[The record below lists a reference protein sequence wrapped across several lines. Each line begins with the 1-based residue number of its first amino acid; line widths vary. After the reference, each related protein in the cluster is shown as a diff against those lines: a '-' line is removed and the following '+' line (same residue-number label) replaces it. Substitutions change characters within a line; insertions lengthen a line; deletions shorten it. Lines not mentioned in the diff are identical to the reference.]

1 MSNPQGQNDNLLSFL
16 KNQSLFNGS
25 PTRKMS
31 SRSRDR
37 KSERNRSPGA
47 NQQYQGNYN
56 MNASYNNN
64 GPNVQYDNNRVVN
77 TSYQTGG
84 NYGTQGG
91 SLQVGGGLN
100 GGNYNTTT
108 TTTYNGGNLGAQGQ
122 VGATYSSS
130 IQGGNLRNSYE
141 GGNYNTTT
149 TTTNAIE
156 TGLLS
161 TAVAVANQKTY
172 ASSFESAR
180 VETAQRLEGLAQKVK
195 NEINNLNYKLEMFN
209 SQMISVVTQEYNE
222 IKERIYQ
229 VVEETFRNSE
239 GWIQEYMKSQE
250 MKFAEEIIRAKEALM
265 AEMSHIDAMRED
277 INKPY
282 WRNMAGVF
290 ITSEFENKIYEVIR
304 MCENVQARKFEMDNT
319 GYRLRDLERYLVDAV
334 RSRLEQLRD
343 VEWGR

>member
-1 MSNPQGQNDNLLSFL
+1 LLLFLLHISNHNMSQNDNNLLSFL

-47 NQQYQGNYN
+47 NQQYNNGNYAYN
-56 MNASYNNN
+56 TTYNAGTNGTYN
-64 GPNVQYDNNRVVN
+64 DNNRVN
-77 TSYQTGG
+77 ATSYQPGQNN
-84 NYGTQGG
+84 NYQGTYGQTQGG
-91 SLQVGGGLN
+91 YNQGA
-100 GGNYNTTT
+100 NYNTATT
-108 TTTYNGGNLGAQGQ
+108 TAYNTGNN
-122 VGATYSSS
+122 YSN
-130 IQGGNLRNSYE
+130 IQGGQLRSSFE
-141 GGNYNTTT
+141 
-149 TTTNAIE
+149 TNNQISSSNEAI
-156 TGLLS
+156 TNGLLS
-161 TAVAVANQKTY
+161 TAVAVASQKTY

-239 GWIQEYMKSQE
+239 GYIQEYMRAQE
-250 MKFAEEIIRAKEALM
+250 IKFAEEIIRAKDALQQ
-265 AEMSHIDAMRED
+265 EMNHIDAMRED

-304 MCENVQARKFEMDNT
+304 ICESVQARKFEMDNT
-319 GYRLRDLERYLVDAV
+319 GYRLRDLERYLVDAA

-343 VEWGR
+343 V

>member
-1 MSNPQGQNDNLLSFL
+1 MSNQQQNDNLLSFL

-47 NQQYQGNYN
+47 NQQYQAGYN
-56 MNASYNNN
+56 TTHNTVNGLSVNA
-64 GPNVQYDNNRVVN
+64 GYDNNRVN
-77 TSYQTGG
+77 ASYQTGG
-84 NYGTQGG
+84 NYGSTVQ
-91 SLQVGGGLN
+91 
-100 GGNYNTTT
+100 GGNYQSQSQVQGGNYQVQGQVPGGNYQTTT
-108 TTTYNGGNLGAQGQ
+108 TTSYGATGGIGGQGQ
-122 VGATYSSS
+122 VGGNFSSS
-130 IQGGNLRNSYE
+130 VQGGNIRNSYE
-141 GGNYNTTT
+141 GTNNYTTTT
-149 TTTNAIE
+149 TTTNEALQN
-156 TGLLS
+156 GLLS

-180 VETAQRLEGLAQKVK
+180 VETAQRLEGLASKVK

-209 SQMISVVTQEYNE
+209 SQMVGVVSQEYNE

-229 VVEETFRNSE
+229 VIEETFRNSE
-239 GWIQEYMKSQE
+239 GYIQEYMKSQE

-265 AEMSHIDAMRED
+265 AEISHIDAMRED

-304 MCENVQARKFEMDNT
+304 MCESVQTRKF
-319 GYRLRDLERYLVDAV
+319 
-334 RSRLEQLRD
+334 
-343 VEWGR
+343 

>member
-1 MSNPQGQNDNLLSFL
+1 MSQNDNNLLSFL

-47 NQQYQGNYN
+47 NQQYNGNY
-56 MNASYNNN
+56 SYNTTANIN
-64 GPNVQYDNNRVVN
+64 GGVSYNDNNRVSSTGVN
-77 TSYQTGG
+77 YQTSG
-84 NYGTQGG
+84 NNYQGG
-91 SLQVGGGLN
+91 QGGYN
-100 GGNYNTTT
+100 PQGGNYNVSTSYNTGG
-108 TTTYNGGNLGAQGQ
+108 YNGQ
-122 VGATYSSS
+122 V
-130 IQGGNLRNSYE
+130 QGGQIRSSFE
-141 GGNYNTTT
+141 
-149 TTTNAIE
+149 TTTNSHQFTSSNEALT
-156 TGLLS
+156 TGLLGA
-161 TAVAVANQKTY
+161 TAVMANQKTY

-239 GWIQEYMKSQE
+239 GYIQEYMRAQE
-250 MKFAEEIIRAKEALM
+250 MKFAEEIIRAKEALQQ
-265 AEMSHIDAMRED
+265 EMSHIDAMRED

-290 ITSEFENKIYEVIR
+290 ITSEFETKIYDVIR
-304 MCENVQARKFEMDNT
+304 MCESVQARKFEMDQT

-334 RSRLEQLRD
+334 RGRLEQLRD
-343 VEWGR
+343 V